1 MVARHVLSHDHHSSW
16 MITFPIE
23 RKITMTALLRKQAV
37 MSILA
42 IVGLLTLIG
51 PMNALGQ
58 SAGPGSQDVSTSA
71 LKSQIFNGGS
81 FQIIDTAEAPC
92 TGQCAVA
99 NWQTG
104 ACTCPEGFTPF
115 PTSRILIPAGSGPEG
130 SICGSFQYTCG
141 KQ

>member
-1 MVARHVLSHDHHSSW
+1 
-16 MITFPIE
+16 
-23 RKITMTALLRKQAV
+23 MTVMLRKHAV
-37 MSILA
+37 MSVLA
-42 IVGLLTLIG
+42 IVGLLMTIG
-51 PMNALGQ
+51 PMNALAQ
-58 SAGPGSQDVSTSA
+58 SAESGGQAVSTSA
-71 LKSQIFNGGS
+71 LKSQIFNGGT

-141 KQ
+141 VAPQ